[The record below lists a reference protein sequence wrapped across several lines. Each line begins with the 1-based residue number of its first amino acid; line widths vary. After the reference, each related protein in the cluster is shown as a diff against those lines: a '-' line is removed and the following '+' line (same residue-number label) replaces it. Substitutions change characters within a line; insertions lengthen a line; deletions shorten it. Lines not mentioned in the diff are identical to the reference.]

1 MKGALMASRFLFAFA
16 VLLSASA
23 ASATGYGRNRVY
35 TGDNPWWELHSSR
48 FTVYYEEGTELVAE
62 STVVIAER
70 AMQRLSSTF
79 EHLPSQPIPVVVYRS
94 PGRFRQTT
102 IISGEVGEG
111 VGGFTEFFK
120 GRVVVP
126 YGGVFSEYRH
136 VLEHEVN
143 HAFVYDMLYDRSLYG
158 IVRSK
163 APLWTLEGLAEYT
176 SQGWDIDSESEFRD
190 MVIAGL
196 IVPIPQLSVRSDYL
210 VYREGQA
217 VYHFMVQRYG
227 EARYKTFVRHLRD
240 NDGLSSAIREAFDMT
255 VEQFS
260 ERFIEWARETYW
272 APVSTGESPS
282 DIGSPIV
289 LDGRNGRKRV
299 VLAEP
304 VLSPD
309 GSMAAGVEVHRGRFS
324 TVVRDAG
331 DGREIL
337 RPISGGGLVEYS
349 PSPMF
354 RTVAFSPGSDSLA
367 VAYQGLFS
375 DGLMVQE
382 IGGESRRLSRDFE
395 LIRDPSWN
403 PDGGA
408 VAFSAL
414 DNGILDI
421 FVWEPA
427 TGRLERLTRGDGS
440 PRDLWWGDS
449 GILFVGER
457 ENGRVFTLNSVTPG
471 SDPEVLYETAY
482 PIQNPV
488 SYPEGVVFIMD
499 TGCGA
504 NFHLLSPE
512 TGEVTRLTSL
522 YRTPSSLSRAS
533 GTALSLFAAS
543 DWSGAG
549 LFITRDLSL
558 RDGLPGEC
566 PREVAEP
573 DSAAVPASA
582 FNPEWRI
589 SPYDPALSIDYVSAS
604 AGFDSYAGLAG
615 YSQFIFSDVLAR
627 HQLALLMDLNG
638 EVSDVDAG
646 VFYSNIE
653 KPVQFGVSLY
663 RQANRYRFTD
673 TVTGDRDYVRDT
685 EIGAGTEF
693 RYPFTRSLRAS
704 LGASYRRL
712 DREGLW
718 STDINLRENI
728 FSITGR
734 LVKDNALW
742 GSTGPRVGSRLAL
755 AADWAPGLGDNAS
768 YTTLQADMRNYTWIS
783 GQVTLATRLAAGA
796 SFGENP
802 QRFFLGG
809 AIPHRRST
817 GDVEGVEDLFGF
829 YTSYA
834 DLLRGFDYVE
844 FNGSKYALG
853 SLELRFPVVNQLSL
867 AAPLP
872 VTLTGGRGVIFTD
885 IGTAVDDVDSFRGA
899 STEGGYRLEDLKMG
913 FGFGLRFNLSLFVF
927 LWDCAWRTDLNGVS
941 AKPEHYVT
949 LGAEF

>member
-1 MKGALMASRFLFAFA
+1 MASRFLSVCTVF
-16 VLLSASA
+16 LSLSAA
-23 ASATGYGRNRVY
+23 FATGYGRNRVY
-35 TGDNPWWELHSSR
+35 TGDDSWWELHSDR
-48 FTVYYEEGTELVAE
+48 FSIYYEEGSEQVAE
-62 STVVIAER
+62 STAVIAER
-70 AMQRLSSTF
+70 AMQSLSSTF
-79 EHLPSQPIPVVVYRS
+79 EYLPSRPVPVVVYRS

-102 IISGEVGEG
+102 IIGGEVGEG

-126 YGGVFSEYRH
+126 YGGIFSEYRH

-143 HAFVYDMLYDRSLYG
+143 HAFIYDMLYDRSLYG

-163 APLWTLEGLAEYT
+163 APLWALEGLAEYT

-190 MVIAGL
+190 MVIANA
-196 IVPIPQLSVRSDYL
+196 IVPIPQLSSRGDYL

-217 VYHFMVQRYG
+217 IYHFMVQRYG
-227 EARYKTFVRHLRD
+227 EARYIAFVRHLRD
-240 NDGLSSAIREAFDMT
+240 NEGLSAAMREAFDMT
-255 VEQFS
+255 VDQFS
-260 ERFIEWARETYW
+260 ERFMEWARETYW
-272 APVSTGESPS
+272 APVSEGESPS
-282 DIGSPIV
+282 DIGSAIL

-304 VLSPD
+304 VISPD
-309 GSMAAGVEVHRGRFS
+309 GSMVAGVEMHRGRFS
-324 TVVRDAG
+324 AVVRDAG
-331 DGREIL
+331 DGGEVI
-337 RPISGGGLVEYS
+337 RPISGSGLMEYS

-375 DGLMVQE
+375 DGLMVMDMD
-382 IGGESRRLSRDFE
+382 GGSVRLSRSFE
-395 LIRDPSWN
+395 QVRDPAWN
-403 PDGGA
+403 PSGGSL
-408 VAFSAL
+408 AFSAL
-414 DNGILDI
+414 EEGVLDI
-421 FVWEPA
+421 FLWEPA
-427 TGRLERLTRGDGS
+427 TGRLEKLTQGAGG
-440 PRDLWWGDS
+440 PRNLWWGEQ

-457 ENGRVFTLNSVTPG
+457 ENGRVYTLNSLTPG
-471 SDPEVLYETAY
+471 GDPLTLYETSY
-482 PIQNPV
+482 PVRNPV

-504 NFHLLSPE
+504 DFHLLSAE

-533 GTALSLFAAS
+533 GTALSLFTAS
-543 DWSGAG
+543 DWSGSG

-558 RDGLPGEC
+558 RQGLPSEY
-566 PREVAEP
+566 PRETTET
-573 DSAAVPASA
+573 DSAAASPPA
-582 FNPEWRI
+582 PRTGWRI

-604 AGFDSYAGLAG
+604 AGFDSHAGLAG
-615 YSQFIFSDVLAR
+615 YSRLIFSDVLAR
-627 HQLALLMDLNG
+627 HQLALLLNLNG
-638 EVSDVDAG
+638 EVSDIDAG
-646 VFYSNIE
+646 VFYSNTG

-663 RQANRYRFTD
+663 RQADRYRFTN

-685 EIGAGTEF
+685 ELGAGTEF
-693 RYPFTRSLRAS
+693 RYPFTRSFRAS

-718 STDINLRENI
+718 STDMNLRENI

-734 LVKDNALW
+734 LVKDDALW
-742 GSTGPRVGSRLAL
+742 GSTGPRTGSRLSL
-755 AADWAPGLGDNAS
+755 TADWAPGLGNNAS
-768 YTTLQADMRNYTWIS
+768 YTTLLADMRNYTWVS
-783 GQVTLATRLAAGA
+783 GQVTLAARLAAGA
-796 SFGENP
+796 SFGDDP

-809 AIPHRRST
+809 AIPHRRSA
-817 GDVEGVEDLFGF
+817 GDVESVEDLFGF

-844 FNGSKYALG
+844 YNGSKYALG

-872 VTLTGGRGVIFTD
+872 ITLTGGRGAVFTD
-885 IGTAVDDVDSFRGA
+885 IGAAVDDVRSFRGA
-899 STEGGYRLEDLKMG
+899 STDGGYRLEDLKMG
-913 FGFGLRFNLSLFVF
+913 FGFGLRFNLGLFVF

-941 AKPEHYVT
+941 EKPEHYIT
-949 LGAEF
+949 LGTEF